1 MRNRKEIAIDSDI
14 EDVEISIDLQ
24 CAVLSVLHVHTLHL
38 NTSRELT
45 IALIECGGG
54 GAYKLK
60 KCVRSCNY
68 RLCNMI

>member
-24 CAVLSVLHVHTLHL
+24 CAVLSVLHVQTLHL

-54 GAYKLK
+54 VYKLK

>member
-24 CAVLSVLHVHTLHL
+24 CAVLSVLHVQTLHL

-54 GAYKLK
+54 GGIQAKEMCALMQ
-60 KCVRSCNY
+60 
-68 RLCNMI
+68 L

>member
-24 CAVLSVLHVHTLHL
+24 CAVLSVLHVQTLHL

-45 IALIECGGG
+45 IALIECG